1 MLTRSIALMSLALAV
16 APALLA
22 ETTVAP
28 RAGAAKALAASPAIP
43 LTLAALF
50 ETSTE
55 VTLLADG
62 TSVVEAPV
70 QSVLVA
76 HRAADGTM
84 VVTCVASPEAAMK
97 LLTAPVGVQA
107 QPPVRPEEK

>member
-1 MLTRSIALMSLALAV
+1 MLTRSMALMSLALAV
-16 APALLA
+16 APSLLA

-28 RAGAAKALAASPAIP
+28 HAGAVKALAASPAIP
-43 LTLAALF
+43 VTLAALF

-55 VTLLADG
+55 ITVLADG
-62 TSVVEAPV
+62 TSMVEAPV

-84 VVTCVASPEAAMK
+84 VVSCVASPEAAMK
-97 LLTAPVGVQA
+97 LLTRPVEVQA
-107 QPPVRPEEK
+107 QPPARLEEK